1 MYKGAITAST
11 AMQPNTDIPFVTFFN
26 DGKNTDIK
34 EAGKPELI
42 TPNRIYKIG
51 AMLNITG
58 VAAGNITARMQGD
71 GMPMI
76 EAAASATSEGT
87 TEKHTL
93 NIINAVKALPAESGL
108 ATVSVQLDGAC
119 TITNAVFTVE

>member
-11 AMQPNTDIPFVTFFN
+11 AIQANTDIPFVTFFN

-87 TEKHTL
+87 TEKLTL

-108 ATVSVQLDGAC
+108 ATLSLQLDGAC